1 MSVITPSSDLY
12 LLHAP
17 LEADM
22 NHQLNFSDATAQFNY
37 FSGLSNDYFA
47 DNFTYIRKDGRL
59 TVEAC
64 MDDIIT
70 CNYLIYRN
78 TAFGDKWFYA
88 FITRMEFASPN
99 STHIYFKTDVWQ
111 TWQFDI
117 NIRKCFVEREHVN
130 NDAIGIHTI
139 DEGIGTGEYIINNV
153 INKTLC
159 APDVNGGWI
168 ALASTELPTYSNGG
182 TIKPT
187 SINSRMYNGIIQG
200 AFIMLFEYNSTGI
213 TGLSNVI
220 DWFIGNGKK
229 DAIVSLYALPKSIY
243 PTSAMISQSYIDPF
257 TADIYW
263 LSSQVG
269 ASDMGT
275 TTITR
280 NITLNGY
287 TPKNNKL
294 FIYPYNYLMCT
305 NNNGVNNIYNYED
318 FSNPNTIIFQYNGVV
333 CEGSSVKCYPVN
345 YKKNTTNYSGYAFGT
360 DMGNTPSF
368 SWLSDFYLN
377 WQAQNSVK
385 GGLNSAQ
392 GVVNSIMNVP
402 EGSPSIS
409 NAMTYFGN
417 IAQSAVEHVGAS
429 VDIVKS
435 ALGMHQASVTPDQV
449 SGEST
454 GDLNFSIGRCG
465 FTFYQ
470 MSIRAEVAQV
480 IDEFFSMFGYKVNA
494 TKVPNIT
501 GRQNWNYVKLHD
513 ANILGNIP
521 QGDMQGIKSMFEK
534 GVTIWHNPNTFMDY
548 TQNNNIV

>member
-22 NHQLNFSDATAQFNY
+22 NHQMNFADATAQFNY
-37 FSGLSNDYFA
+37 FSSLSNEYYAED
-47 DNFTYIRKDGRL
+47 FTYVRKDGYIK
-59 TVEAC
+59 VPAC

-78 TAFGDKWFYA
+78 SAFGDKWFYA
-88 FITRMEFASPN
+88 FITRMEFLNPN
-99 STHIYFKTDVWQ
+99 TTAVYFQTDVWQ

-130 NDAIGIHTI
+130 DDTAGLHTI
-139 DEGIGTGEYIINNV
+139 DEGLGTGEYIINNV
-153 INKTLC
+153 TNKTIC

-168 ALASTELPTYSNGG
+168 ALATTELPTYTGGG
-182 TIKPT
+182 TIKPS

-213 TGLSNVI
+213 NSLSNVI

-229 DAIVSLYALPKSIY
+229 DAIVSLYALPKAIY
-243 PTSAMISQSYIDPF
+243 PISAMISQSYTDPF
-257 TADIYW
+257 NADIFW
-263 LSSQVG
+263 LSSQTG
-269 ASDMGT
+269 ATDMGT

-280 NITLNGY
+280 NATLNGY
-287 TPKNNKL
+287 TPKNKKL
-294 FIYPYNYLMCT
+294 LCYPFNYLMVT

-318 FSNPNTIIFQYNGVV
+318 FTNGAAVVFQYNGVV
-333 CEGSSVKCYPVN
+333 CEGSSVKVYPTN
-345 YKKNTTNYSGYAFGT
+345 YKKNTTNYAGYAFGT

-377 WQAQNSVK
+377 WQAQNSIK
-385 GGLNSAQ
+385 GGMNTAQ
-392 GVVNSIMNVP
+392 GFMNSILNVP
-402 EGSPSIS
+402 EGSTTPQ
-409 NAMTYFGN
+409 NAGTYFSN
-417 IAQSAVEHVGAS
+417 IAQATLEHVGAS
-429 VDIVKS
+429 VDIVKNV
-435 ALGMHQASVTPDQV
+435 LGMHQASVTPDQV

-470 MSIRAEVAQV
+470 MSIRREVAEVL
-480 IDEFFSMFGYKVNA
+480 DEFFSMFGYKVNA
-494 TKVPNIT
+494 TKTPNIT
-501 GRQNWNYVKLHD
+501 GRLNWNYVKLHD
-513 ANILGNIP
+513 ANIIGNIP
-521 QGDMQGIKSMFEK
+521 QADLQAIKNMFEK